1 MSEKKIDIIGIGM
14 GACDLLTQQ
23 ARLKIEQAQVIIG
36 AKRMIELGKRIK
48 GDKGEFIVEISPDNI
63 LEKIRECEEG
73 NIVVLM
79 SGDTG
84 FYSGAKVLSE
94 KLEKWSVNMIPGIS
108 SLSYFCAKLG
118 MAYEDVKVLSLHGR
132 RGNMISYVRRNE
144 NTFILTE
151 GNVGEIC
158 GRLLEY
164 EFEDV
169 QIAVGEN
176 LSYAS
181 ERILRG
187 KPLDFVDK
195 SFSSTTVMLINNPA
209 WNDRIETGISDDR
222 FIRGN
227 VPMTKSAVRSI
238 VLSKLSLGEEE
249 IAYDIG
255 AGTGSVSVEMALC
268 AWRGHVY
275 AVECSHEG
283 VKLIK
288 ENQRKFQCDN
298 IHRVEGMAPEVL
310 EKLPAPDAVFIGG
323 SRGNM
328 DSILQVVFQKL
339 INTSK
344 ACRVVWTA
352 VTLET
357 LTESL
362 GMLEKW
368 KLKQVEMLQVS
379 TANVKAVGNYH
390 MLQGENPVYMI
401 SGVMDFH

>member
-1 MSEKKIDIIGIGM
+1 MTEKKIDIIGIGV

-36 AKRMIELGKRIK
+36 AKRMVELGKCIA
-48 GDKGEFIVEISPDNI
+48 GDKDEFIVEISPDRI
-63 LEKIRECEEG
+63 LDRIKESRAE
-73 NIVVLM
+73 NIVILM
-79 SGDTG
+79 SGDPG
-84 FYSGAKVLSE
+84 FYSGAKVLRE
-94 KLEKWSVNMIPGIS
+94 RLEKWSVNIIPGIS

-118 MAYEDVKVLSLHGR
+118 MAYQDVKVLSLHGR
-132 RGNMISYVRRNE
+132 KGNMISYVRRNE

-164 EFEDV
+164 GFEDV

-195 SFSSTTVMLINNPA
+195 SFSSTTVMLINNPV
-209 WNDRIETGISDDR
+209 WNDRIEIGIRDDR
-222 FIRGN
+222 FARGK
-227 VPMTKSAVRSI
+227 VPMTKSVVRSI
-238 VLSKLSLGEEE
+238 VLSRLSLGKGD
-249 IAYDIG
+249 IVYDIG

-288 ENQRKFQCDN
+288 ENQRIFQCDN

-310 EKLPAPDAVFIGG
+310 ENLPVPDAVFIGG

-328 DSILQVVFQKL
+328 DSILQAVLHKL
-339 INTSK
+339 KNTKK
-344 ACRVVWTA
+344 ACRLVWTA

-368 KLKQVEMLQVS
+368 KLKQVEMLQIG
-379 TANVKAVGNYH
+379 AACGKAVGNYH
-390 MLQGENPVYMI
+390 MLQGENPVYII
-401 SGVMDFH
+401 SGVMDS